1 MSSVPHTHL
10 ISCRLKQ
17 PLSGKPLVVML
28 CWLQARQKH
37 VEKYAKLY
45 VDQGLD
51 VLAVQITPWQLLWPV
66 KGTQLVARDVIQFLH
81 ANTADTQ
88 LFLHGLSV
96 GGYMWGEC
104 LVHVERDSKYQ
115 SIVDRCVGQV
125 WDSAAD
131 VTEIHIGIPKVSYT
145 GDE

>member
-1 MSSVPHTHL
+1 
-10 ISCRLKQ
+10 
-17 PLSGKPLVVML
+17 ML

-37 VEKYAKLY
+37 IEKYAKLY
-45 VDQGLD
+45 VDQGID

-81 ANTADTQ
+81 ANTEHIQ

-104 LVHVERDSKYQ
+104 LVHIERDLRKYQ
-115 SIVDRCVGQV
+115 PIVDRIVGQV
-125 WDSAAD
+125 FDSAAD
-131 VTEIHIGIPKVSYT
+131 VSEIHIGIPTVSRLAFIYLLN
-145 GDE
+145 